1 MLRSCLYQPA
11 PSAHSK
17 FLLTPDFYLIR
28 AWFDSFGLLHHQLFS
43 TPVSIAASF
52 LCFVVWCP
60 KRTWAASYLW
70 EPSDAAGQWLVFG
83 SVATWSGVLV
93 SVTCGVE
100 SHGLHRFSSLTELNA
115 IYFRRRPG
123 RDRYFDT
130 LSKWEFKVMIHSR
143 AWFLGFSCI
152 RITEGL
158 IKTRML
164 GPTPRISD
172 SVDLGWVPRICLS
185 NYFPSDGAAGTGLKL
200 LRIIVRVYKTLI
212 DRLNLFL
219 NVL

>member
-1 MLRSCLYQPA
+1 MLCSCLYQPA
-11 PSAHSK
+11 PSAHSE
-17 FLLTPDFYLIR
+17 FLLAQNFDFIM
-28 AWFDSFGLLHHQLFS
+28 AWFDSFGLIRHQLFS
-43 TPVSIAASF
+43 TPVSLASSF
-52 LCFVVWCP
+52 LCFVAWCP
-60 KRTWAASYLW
+60 KRTWLTSYLW

-83 SVATWSGVLV
+83 LVATWSGVSV

-115 IYFRRRPG
+115 IYFRRRPD
-123 RDRYFDT
+123 RDRYFDA

-172 SVDLGWVPRICLS
+172 SVDMGWVPRICLS
-185 NYFPSDGAAGTGLKL
+185 NYFPTDGAAGTGLTLWESLSGYIKL
-200 LRIIVRVYKTLI
+200 LLT
-212 DRLNLFL
+212 D
-219 NVL
+219 